1 MVQSTA
7 GIRWV
12 MGAWSVVA
20 LALVGWSVSAGA
32 RPSWSAMLLVAGV
45 VPLGVV
51 ATLVGFRAEP
61 RTAAQVLHEIDRAPR

>member
-7 GIRWV
+7 GMRWAMV
-12 MGAWSVVA
+12 AWCVVA
-20 LALVGWSVSAGA
+20 LALVGWSVSAGV
-32 RPSWSAMLLVAGV
+32 RPTWSAMLLVAGI
-45 VPLGVV
+45 VPLGVM